1 MNRIFFCIGIFIIS
15 YTGYSQGKSL
25 WKEVNSS
32 QKNATQKGVNTESQK
47 LYVLNIAEFKQS
59 LETLHTNTQD
69 SKKISVIIP
78 NSNGKME
85 EFLVVESSNF
95 VPELQVQFPNIRAY
109 SGTGITDPKA
119 SINFSISP
127 TGIQTMVLRGDT
139 ASEFIDPLPD
149 NKSVYVVSNSRFR
162 AKGDLPVT
170 CRTVDVAL
178 NKGLTKKASQL
189 KSSSGVFKTMRLALS
204 CTGEYAKFFGG
215 TSADALAAMNATIT
229 RVNGVYNK
237 DLAVKLL
244 LIANE
249 ASIIFT
255 DPTTDPYSNP
265 DVGVGDDTHE
275 ATWHQE
281 LQSTLA
287 NAIGNDNYDI
297 GHLFGASGGGGDA
310 GCIGCVCDNP
320 TAAEPYGKGSGF
332 SSPANGR
339 PTGDLFDIDYV
350 AHEMGH
356 QLGASHTFSFENE
369 NLGTSV
375 EPGSGS
381 TIMGYAGIT
390 DYDVQKQSD
399 DYFAYI
405 SIKQIQDNL
414 AGKSCPVS
422 TPMSNQT
429 PTANAG
435 LDYTIPQ
442 GTPFVLKGTATDPNG
457 DAMTYCWEQNDSAT
471 SREIDER
478 SYAYGTKANGP
489 NFRSFMPSG
498 TTSRYFP
505 EFSSVLGGKLNT
517 TWESVSTIGRKLNFV
532 FTVRDNAVSGL
543 AQTNSDATVITV
555 DEAMGPFAVTSQN
568 IQDLSWILNS
578 SQTITWTVNGTNSL
592 SGASNVNIKM
602 SIDGGLTF
610 PIVLA
615 TNTPNDGSEV
625 ISAPAIAAKNC
636 RILIEPT
643 ENVFYALNSIPFALG
658 YKVETNCAS
667 YNFTAPYPIP
677 ESSTYTEKTIVV
689 PENASEIT
697 DVNFNVSFTH
707 AYISDVELELVSP
720 QGTTVKLF
728 DKSCDGVN
736 GSLVLKYDDL
746 GGSLTCGSTASQT
759 VAPVGVLASF
769 NGENPQGTWKLRFR
783 DTGVGDTG
791 TITAA
796 SIEICSAAY
805 ETMEI
810 PEYEIKNF
818 MLYPNPNKGNFTIL
832 YTSKN
837 KGDIRVFVND
847 MMGKKVY
854 DKKFKNTGNI
864 NEIIQLSNVMQG
876 TYIVTVEDGGQKGV
890 SKIIV
895 K

>member
-1 MNRIFFCIGIFIIS
+1 MNRFFFCIGVLIIS
-15 YTGYSQGKSL
+15 YTGYSQSKSL
-25 WKEVNSS
+25 WKEVNNS
-32 QKNATQKGVNTESQK
+32 QKNATQKGVNTDSQK
-47 LYVLNIAEFKQS
+47 LYTLDIAHFKQS

-69 SKKISVIIP
+69 PQKISVIIP

-95 VPELQVQFPNIRAY
+95 VPELQEQFPNIRAY
-109 SGTGITDPKA
+109 SGTGITDPGA

-127 TGIQTMVLRGDT
+127 TGIQTMVLRGNSV
-139 ASEFIDPLPD
+139 SEFIDPLPND
-149 NKSVYVVSNSRFR
+149 KSIYVVSNSRMR
-162 AKGDLPVT
+162 AKGELPVT
-170 CRTVDVAL
+170 CRTVDKTL
-178 NKGLTKKASQL
+178 NKGLTQKASQL
-189 KSSSGVFKTMRLALS
+189 KSNNGVFKTMRLALS
-204 CTGEYAKFFGG
+204 CTGEYTKFFGG
-215 TSADALAAMNATIT
+215 TTDNALAAINATMT

-255 DPTTDPYSNP
+255 NPTTDPYSNA

-275 ATWHQE
+275 ATWHRE
-281 LQSTLA
+281 LQSTLTTL
-287 NAIGNDNYDI
+287 IGNDNYDI
-297 GHLFGASGGGGDA
+297 GHLFGATGGGGDA

-339 PTGDLFDIDYV
+339 PTSDVFDIDYV

-356 QLGASHTFSFENE
+356 QLGANHTFSYENE
-369 NLGTSV
+369 GTGTSV

-422 TPMSNQT
+422 TPMTNQT

-435 LDYTIPQ
+435 PDYTIPQ

-457 DAMTYCWEQNDSAT
+457 DTMTYSWEQNDSAT
-471 SREIDER
+471 SREIGDR

-489 NFRSFMPSG
+489 NFRSFLPSSE
-498 TTSRYFP
+498 TSRYFP
-505 EFSSVLGGKLNT
+505 AFSRVLGGKLNT

-532 FTVRDNAVSGL
+532 FSVRDNAVSGL

-555 DEAMGPFAVTSQN
+555 DGTKGPFAVTSQDV
-568 IQDLSWILNS
+568 QDLSWILSS
-578 SQTITWTVNGTNSL
+578 SQTITWSVNGTNSL
-592 SGASNVNIKM
+592 SGANNVNIKM

-610 PIVLA
+610 PIFLA

-625 ISAPAIAAKNC
+625 VSAPAIAAKNC

-643 ENVFYALNSIPFALG
+643 DNVFFALNSAPFALG
-658 YKVETNCAS
+658 YKVETSCAS
-667 YNFTAPYPIP
+667 YDFAAPYPIP
-677 ESSTYTEKTIVV
+677 ESLTAEKTIVV
-689 PENASEIT
+689 PATDSEIT
-697 DVNFNVSFTH
+697 DVNFNISFTH
-707 AYISDVELELVSP
+707 TYISDVQIELVSP
-720 QGTTVKLF
+720 KGTTVKLF
-728 DKSCDGVN
+728 DRSCDGVN
-736 GSLVLKYDDL
+736 GSLILKYDDL
-746 GGSLTCGSTASQT
+746 GGSLTCGSTISQT
-759 VAPVGVLASF
+759 VAPVDLLAAF

-796 SIEICSAAY
+796 SIEICSGAY
-805 ETMEI
+805 VTMAI
-810 PEYEIKNF
+810 PEYEIKDF

-832 YTSKN
+832 FTSHDKE
-837 KGDIRVFVND
+837 DIHVFVND
-847 MMGKKVY
+847 MLGKKVY

-864 NEIIQLSNVMQG
+864 NEIIQLSNVTQG